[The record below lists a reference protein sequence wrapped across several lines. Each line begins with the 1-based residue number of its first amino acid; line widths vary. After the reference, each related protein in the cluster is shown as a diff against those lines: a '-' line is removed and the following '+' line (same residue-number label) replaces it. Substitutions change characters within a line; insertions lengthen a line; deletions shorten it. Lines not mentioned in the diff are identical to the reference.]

1 MSKRNWIW
9 FYDAFA
15 PSEIHVHGISKTYF
29 VGETKYQVV
38 EVVENPYYG
47 KMLILDGDVQSSLL
61 DEFIYHEALVHPA
74 MLSVSNPENIMVLGG
89 GEGATL
95 RELYKHKSV
104 KSVTMVDI
112 DEEVVS
118 ICKEHLPEWHQ
129 GAFDDPRTH
138 LIISDAGKVVKET
151 EDNTYDV
158 VISDLVEPF
167 DMGPTYHLF
176 TKEFFS
182 HIYRILREDGVFVL
196 QASILRMGTM
206 LMHGAIRKTLEQVF
220 PVVRSFAAYVGS
232 FDVPW
237 SFVIATKGTDPKQ
250 WDMEYVDNLIKEKID
265 GELKFYD
272 GESHIHMFMLPK
284 YVRDYLE
291 NEDIPILTDKSRVNL
306 PSKLGM
312 LPHE

>member
-29 VGETKYQVV
+29 VGETQYQVV

-74 MLSVSNPENIMVLGG
+74 LLAVKEPKKIMVLGG

-104 KSVTMVDI
+104 EHVTMVDI

-129 GAFDDPRTH
+129 GAFDDSRTH
-138 LIISDAGKVVKET
+138 LVIADAGKVVRES
-151 EDNTYDV
+151 EDKSYDV

-176 TKEFFS
+176 TKEFFE
-182 HIYRILREDGVFVL
+182 HIHRVLADDGVFVL

-206 LMHGAIRKTLEQVF
+206 LMHAAIRKTLQQVF

-237 SFVIATKGTDPKQ
+237 SFVIATKGEDPKQ
-250 WDMEYVDNLIKEKID
+250 WTIEHVNNMIKERIS

-272 GESHIHMFMLPK
+272 GESHVHMFMLPK
-284 YVRDYLE
+284 YARTYFE
-291 NEDIPILTDKSRVNL
+291 TEDIPILTDETKINL

-312 LPHE
+312 LPHD

>member
-1 MSKRNWIW
+1 MLKRNWIW

-15 PSEIHVHGISKTYF
+15 PSEIHIHGISKTYF
-29 VGETKYQVV
+29 VGHTKYQVV

-74 MLSVSNPENIMVLGG
+74 MLAAKNPKRVMVLGG

-95 RELYKHKSV
+95 RELYKHPSV
-104 KSVTMVDI
+104 EHVTMVDI
-112 DEEVVS
+112 DEEVVN
-118 ICKEHLPEWHQ
+118 ICKEHLVEWHQ

-138 LIISDAGKVVKET
+138 LVINDAGEVVR
-151 EDNTYDV
+151 NTDDGSYDV

-176 TKEFFS
+176 TKEFFG
-182 HIYRILREDGVFVL
+182 HIYRILNDEGVFVL

-237 SFVIATKGTDPKQ
+237 SFVIATKGEDPAK
-250 WDMEYVDNLIKEKID
+250 WDKDYVDTLIGQRIK
-265 GELKFYD
+265 GPLRFYD
-272 GESHIHMFMLPK
+272 GETHLHMFMLPK
-284 YVRDYLE
+284 YVREFLE
-291 NEDIPILTDKSRVNL
+291 KEDIPILTDDNKINL

-312 LPHE
+312 LPHD

>member
-15 PSEIHVHGISKTYF
+15 PSEIHIHGISNTYY

-61 DEFIYHEALVHPA
+61 DEFIYHEALVHPV
-74 MLSVSNPENIMVLGG
+74 MLSVAEPKKILVLGG

-104 KSVTMVDI
+104 EHVTMVDL
-112 DEEVVS
+112 DEEVVD
-118 ICKEHLPEWHQ
+118 ICKKYLPEWHQ
-129 GAFDDPRTH
+129 NSFDDERTH
-138 LIISDAGKVVKET
+138 LVISDAGEVVK
-151 EDNTYDV
+151 NSGNKAYDV

-176 TKEFFS
+176 TKEFFE
-182 HIYRILREDGVFVL
+182 HIYRILTDDGAFVL

-237 SFVIATKGTDPKQ
+237 SFVIATKGEDPKA
-250 WDMEYVDNLIKEKID
+250 WTEEYVNLQIEKRID
-265 GELKFYD
+265 GQLKFYD
-272 GESHIHMFMLPK
+272 GESHLHMFMLPK
-284 YVRDYLE
+284 YVRDYLNTAE
-291 NEDIPILTDKSRVNL
+291 IPILTEENKVNL

-312 LPHE
+312 LPHD

>member
-15 PSEIHVHGISKTYF
+15 PSEIHMHGISETYF
-29 VGETKYQVV
+29 VGKTKYQVV
-38 EVVENPYYG
+38 EIVENPYYG

-74 MLSVSNPENIMVLGG
+74 LLAVDRPSNILVLGG

-95 RELYKHKSV
+95 REIYKHKFV
-104 KSVTMVDI
+104 ERVTMVDI

-118 ICKEHLPEWHQ
+118 ICKKYLPEWHM
-129 GAFDDPRTH
+129 GSFDDPRTN
-138 LIISDAGKVVKET
+138 LIISDANAVVLNEK
-151 EDNTYDV
+151 NAVYDV

-167 DMGPTYHLF
+167 DLGPTYHLF
-176 TKEFFS
+176 TKEFFDN
-182 HIYRILREDGVFVL
+182 IYRILKDNGVFVL

-206 LMHGAIRKTLEQVF
+206 LMHAAIRKTLEQSF
-220 PVVRSFAAYVGS
+220 PVVRSYAAYVGS

-237 SFVIATKGTDPKQ
+237 SFVIATKGPDPKK
-250 WDMEYVDNLIKEKID
+250 WSSEYVDTLI
-265 GELKFYD
+265 GERINGTLKFYD

-284 YVRDYLE
+284 YVRTYLE
-291 NEDIPILTDKSRVNL
+291 SEDVPILTKDSKVNL

-312 LPHE
+312 LPHD